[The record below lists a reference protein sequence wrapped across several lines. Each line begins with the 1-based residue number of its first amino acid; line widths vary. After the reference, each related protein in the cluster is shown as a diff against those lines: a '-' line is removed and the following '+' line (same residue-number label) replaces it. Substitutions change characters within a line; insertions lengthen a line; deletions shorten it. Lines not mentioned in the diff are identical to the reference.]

1 MSQLEQEQK
10 VNKSS
15 LYIYIFKNCI
25 CYCLHII
32 YWAFLLICWTVISSH
47 GWTQPSLW
55 MFMLFDITFYA
66 YLLPFSS
73 ANSFSQSLNVT
84 LLMKGFAVVTPKK
97 ITANSLRTHR
107 NCLSFWIVNHFQFSQ
122 GCGLSLLIF
131 WLFLCL
137 KTWTEC
143 CLTTWSWKWTHMN
156 RWR

>member
-1 MSQLEQEQK
+1 ML
-10 VNKSS
+10 
-15 LYIYIFKNCI
+15 LLTHYILGIFVDLLNC
-25 CYCLHII
+25 YFFTWLNSTII
-32 YWAFLLICWTVISSH
+32 MNVYVV
-47 GWTQPSLW
+47 
-55 MFMLFDITFYA
+55 DITFYA

-107 NCLSFWIVNHFQFSQ
+107 NCLSFGIVNHFQFSQ